1 MYGTLSPMI
10 VPHKC
15 CFIWLRHLSHLCI
28 STTLKASG
36 LSLIAIKLGLWRF
49 LKSLD
54 RLVCHVLFI
63 QLVQWLYYSPIWI
76 YLFILINWKK
86 ILRMSFEILDV
97 AKWFQPSK
105 IIIFG
110 SRQQF
115 FLWYLFIYLYFQWV
129 TKTNPDDL
137 SWYFHDSIAFIIPI
151 RSSIMGNSLKNAKHY
166 FMKLLILILT
176 IIFFIETLIIRGY
189 LFIYSFS

>member
-15 CFIWLRHLSHLCI
+15 CFIWLHHLGHLCI

-36 LSLIAIKLGLWRF
+36 LSIIAIKLGLFKAKLFRC

-54 RLVCHVLFI
+54 RLVCHVLLI
-63 QLVQWLYYSPIWI
+63 QLVQWIYYSPIWI
-76 YLFILINWKK
+76 YLFVFPNRLK
-86 ILRMSFEILDV
+86 ILMKTSFEILDV

-105 IIIFG
+105 IYFLG

-115 FLWYLFIYLYFQWV
+115 VLWYLFIYL
-129 TKTNPDDL
+129 
-137 SWYFHDSIAFIIPI
+137 FIFPI
-151 RSSIMGNSLKNAKHY
+151 RSLIMGNSLKKCKILFHKIVDFDIDYY
-166 FMKLLILILT
+166 FLYWK
-176 IIFFIETLIIRGY
+176 FDN
-189 LFIYSFS
+189 